1 MANGDVKVREVRL
14 LESYSTAYNRFMES
28 TIQMTYRFRNL
39 FAQKDNQARDLEHK
53 IKDHLNIAQQK
64 LAHAQADYE
73 ASVKRIGG
81 VYEQELAHREQAL
94 EKCKALYKK
103 AQNYAESAKKL
114 YQNIHGEFER
124 VEWMTIRQRHKL
136 ENSRDEGNNFLKTAI
151 DALNEYKQWNN

>member
-39 FAQKDNQARDLEHK
+39 FAQKDDQARDLEHK

-64 LAHAQADYE
+64 YTHAKTAFE
-73 ASVKRIGG
+73 ASLKSGRDDGG
-81 VYEQELAHREQAL
+81 NELRGREQAL
-94 EKCKALYKK
+94 QMYKQLYEK
-103 AQNYAESAKKL
+103 AQKYAESAKKL

-124 VEWMTIRQRHKL
+124 VEWMTNRQRHKL
-136 ENSRDEGNNFLKTAI
+136 ENSRDEGNNFLKKAI
-151 DALNEYKQWNN
+151 EALNEYKQ

>member
-39 FAQKDNQARDLEHK
+39 FAQKDDQARELEHK

-64 LAHAQADYE
+64 YTHAKTAFE
-73 ASVKRIGG
+73 ASLKSGRDDGG
-81 VYEQELAHREQAL
+81 NELRGREQAL
-94 EKCKALYKK
+94 QMYKQLYEK
-103 AQNYAESAKKL
+103 AQKYAESAKKL

-124 VEWMTIRQRHKL
+124 VEWMTNRQRHKL
-136 ENSRDEGNNFLKTAI
+136 ENSRDEGNNFLKKAI
-151 DALNEYKQWNN
+151 DALNEYKQ